1 MIQSLRYWKS
11 SKDLFLYA
19 GLLLFLLLA
28 TIGIIVPYISSQYV
42 FIGGDIN
49 DGFYGRAIEATDLFR
64 SSPLDA
70 IQNIFQDA
78 NKTYNSF
85 YTLPLIPFL
94 LVLGNS
100 YLAFVISLAIVYL
113 IPLNL
118 VLGMIATEL
127 IPIRPQ
133 AVFASTVIIAT
144 LFTPNWVTVLI
155 GHPDI
160 GATLIISLAILVIIQ
175 GFKQK
180 VDWPLPYRW
189 QVPVLGCLLGVAILF
204 RRHYA
209 YANVAV
215 LAAIVIQTFIVFFH
229 ELRHNS
235 KAAFRHLLGF
245 AIRFG
250 LVLATA
256 LSVLAIFAPDFTRR
270 ALTTNYVSL
279 YDSWSRTIGETI
291 YFYSSLYGLGTW
303 LIVVL
308 GYWIGLKT
316 QALSRSTATFILL
329 FGSSSLAIWLFKLRY
344 TETYYAIHFVPF
356 VILGISAF
364 IWAIGLRL
372 TRHKRVLILSL
383 AGAYLLI
390 NAIVCLTPMGAFQNP
405 LRSVFAANYPPPV
418 RQNYDEIV
426 QLTNVLRELAPN
438 GEAVFVVHTGPLTDF
453 LIEAAEQT
461 VYGTDGKILNV
472 HGGSVIDSVGYYSIR
487 ELLEAQY
494 VVVAQPFLSWHEGQQ
509 DTAKVVFDAFTQ
521 GWEITQ
527 DFELLPQQFD
537 LKNGATASIYKRIQP
552 TSIDR
557 AVRTLHAMQTQV
569 NKPLAKQLDWVV
581 LTPPF
586 NSSIRKGN
594 NQQYTVKIK
603 PDSLQPTAFES
614 PQSAVTA
621 LLYLGQLTDPIDVKG
636 RAVLKDSQ
644 CRAASLAFSTLNDQ
658 GAIVHPPEAIQ
669 VAATSPF
676 QVSMPASGA
685 SYVLLEVSNSAPQS
699 EQTGCP
705 LDIRNLV
712 VR

>member
-19 GLLLFLLLA
+19 GLLFFLLLA
-28 TIGIIVPYISSQYV
+28 TIGIIVPYISSQHA

-49 DGFYGRAIEATDLFR
+49 DGFYGRAIETTDLFR

-70 IQNIFQDA
+70 IQNVFQDA

-94 LVLGNS
+94 LVLGDS
-100 YLAFVISLAIVYL
+100 YLAFVVSLAIVYI

-118 VLGMIATEL
+118 VLGTIATQL
-127 IPIRPQ
+127 IPGRPQ

-144 LFTPNWVTVLI
+144 LFTPNWITVLI

-160 GATLIISLAILVIIQ
+160 GATLIISLGIWVAIQ
-175 GFKQK
+175 GLKQQFT
-180 VDWPLPYRW
+180 WLLPYRW
-189 QVPVLGCLLGVAILF
+189 QVPVLGALLGIAILF

-215 LAAIVIQTFIVFFH
+215 LAAIVVQTLIVFFQ
-229 ELRHNS
+229 ELRNHK
-235 KAAFRHLLGF
+235 KAAFRHLFGF
-245 AIRFG
+245 AIRLG
-250 LVLATA
+250 LVLATS
-256 LSVLAIFAPDFTRR
+256 LVVLAIVAPEFARR
-270 ALTTNYVSL
+270 ALTTDYVSL

-291 YFYSSLYGLGTW
+291 QFYSSLYGWGTW
-303 LIVVL
+303 LIVFL
-308 GYWIGLKT
+308 GYLIGLQT
-316 QALSRSTATFILL
+316 QTLSRPIATFILL
-329 FGSSSLAIWLFKLRY
+329 FGNSSLAIWLFKLRY

-356 VILGISAF
+356 VILGIAAF
-364 IWAIGLRL
+364 FWAIGLQF
-372 TRHKRVLILSL
+372 TRYKRQLILSL
-383 AGAYLLI
+383 AGGYLLI

-418 RQNYDEIV
+418 RQNYDNIV

-438 GEAVFVVHTGPLTDF
+438 GESIFVVHTGPLTDF
-453 LIEAAEQT
+453 LIESAEQT

-472 HGGSVIDSVGYYSIR
+472 NGGSAIDSVGYYSIR

-527 DFELLPQQFD
+527 DFEQLPQQFD
-537 LKNGATASIYKRIQP
+537 LKNGATASIYQRIQP

-557 AVRTLHAMQTQV
+557 AVRTLYAMQMQV
-569 NKPLAKQLDWVV
+569 NKPLAKQLDWVM

-586 NSSIRKGN
+586 DSSIRKGN
-594 NQQYTVKIK
+594 NQQHTVKIK
-603 PDSLQPTAFES
+603 SGESSQLQAAQS
-614 PQSAVTA
+614 PITA
-621 LLYLGQLTDPIDVKG
+621 LLYLGQLTDSIQVSG
-636 RAVLKDSQ
+636 RAVLKHSQ
-644 CRAASLAFSTLNDQ
+644 CSAANLAFSTLNAQ
-658 GAIVHPPEAIQ
+658 GATVHSTEAVQ
-669 VAATSPF
+669 VFETSNF
-676 QVSMPASGA
+676 QVSMPASDA
-685 SYVLLEVSNSAPQS
+685 LYVLLEVSNRSPQS
-699 EQTGCP
+699 EASRCP
-705 LDIRNLV
+705 LDIKHLV
-712 VR
+712 VQ